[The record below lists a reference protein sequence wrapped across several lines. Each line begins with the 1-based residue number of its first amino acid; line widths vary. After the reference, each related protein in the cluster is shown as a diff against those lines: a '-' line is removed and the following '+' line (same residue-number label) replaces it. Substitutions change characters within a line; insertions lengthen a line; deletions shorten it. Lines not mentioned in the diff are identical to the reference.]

1 MFGPKIKVDK
11 ELMEKLDSCAKIA
24 GYASTNEFVIHV
36 LEKEIAKF
44 EEGDDS
50 EDEIRKR
57 MQGLGYIS

>member
-1 MFGPKIKVDK
+1 MFGPKVKVDK
-11 ELMEKLDSCAKIA
+11 DLMEKIQKYAGLA
-24 GYASTNEFVIHV
+24 GYSSPEEFVRHV

-44 EEGDDS
+44 EEGGGS

>member
-11 ELMEKLDSCAKIA
+11 ELMEKLDKCAEIA
-24 GYASTNEFVIHV
+24 GYSSTNEFVVHV

-44 EEGDDS
+44 EEGGDS

>member
-11 ELMEKLDSCAKIA
+11 ELMEKLDKCAKIA
-24 GYASTNEFVIHV
+24 GYSSTDEFVIHV
-36 LEKEIAKF
+36 LEKEISKF
-44 EEGDDS
+44 EEGGDS